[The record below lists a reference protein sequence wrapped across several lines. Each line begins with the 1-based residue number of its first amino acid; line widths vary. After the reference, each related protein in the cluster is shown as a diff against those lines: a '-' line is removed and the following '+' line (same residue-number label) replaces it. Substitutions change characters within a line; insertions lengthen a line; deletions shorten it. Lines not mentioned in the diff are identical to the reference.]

1 MVTIELTSFEDVRR
15 ARERVGQ
22 LARAAGLPDPE
33 AAVMAAGELGNNCV
47 EHGGEGPGLLRVQ
60 CGPGRLSLGFEN
72 PCGRR
77 PQWRTRKPVV
87 VAGFR
92 SGGYGLQMARALARR
107 LDCRWK
113 NGRAVVC
120 AEFV

>member
-1 MVTIELTSFEDVRR
+1 LKR
-15 ARERVGQ
+15 G
-22 LARAAGLPDPE
+22 AGVASRPGPL
-33 AAVMAAGELGNNCV
+33 VAAGELGNNCI
-47 EHGGEGPGLLRVQ
+47 EHGGEGRGLLRVQ

-72 PCGRR
+72 ACGRR

-87 VAGFR
+87 LAGFR